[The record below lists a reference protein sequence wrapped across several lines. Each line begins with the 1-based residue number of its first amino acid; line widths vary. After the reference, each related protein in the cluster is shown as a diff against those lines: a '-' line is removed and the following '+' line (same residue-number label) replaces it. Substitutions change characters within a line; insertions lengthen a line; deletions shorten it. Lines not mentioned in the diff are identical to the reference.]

1 MAAPPGVLQELDSL
15 LQSLQGLKPPGV
27 NKTKVESI
35 TKICTSPDNISVCDR
50 LSLSR
55 NKADHFY
62 QKQVSIVDVIV
73 KNFNRTPPTH
83 KLGVMYIVDSVTRQ
97 WKAAGTTWTAGIN
110 KMTDVFPGLMDN
122 LIPTAPETQKEKISK
137 LLDIWISS
145 KTFPDH
151 LLTRYKSGLNAPTQ
165 SKPLTGQDVTT
176 KFRDDALTSFPA
188 ASSAPTSSTQGLP
201 QNASSNGQYT
211 QQAPNGTNGAAT
223 QSSTPAGGAL
233 FAALGNV
240 QQPGLPLQ
248 MPGAQNSS
256 AVIPPPVNAFVP
268 AAPGSAAQA
277 PASNQNAFASLLNAG
292 TSATAST
299 NLASQ
304 LQILQELAPRIS
316 PEQLAGVIKA
326 LGIPLP
332 PLNPQSG
339 AVPPPPFPSTSAPP
353 PVPAQ
358 MPTTETSNQFR
369 GGNDDRSRARSR
381 SPDYNRGRYSP
392 PNRRDSPTYGPY
404 DPSAANN
411 SSSQADHDRRGRG
424 KGRGYRNEYRQR
436 TPPPIP
442 RDRPVSPSGAAPSNM
457 PKPIAYDAKIPNGK
471 IKGTFVFNS
480 LCMNSS

>member
-1 MAAPPGVLQELDSL
+1 MLTIFD
-15 LQSLQGLKPPGV
+15 
-27 NKTKVESI
+27 
-35 TKICTSPDNISVCDR
+35 
-50 LSLSR
+50 
-55 NKADHFY
+55 

-73 KNFNRTPPTH
+73 RSFNRSPPTH

-110 KMTDVFPGLMDN
+110 KMTDVFPDLMDN
-122 LIPTAPETQKEKISK
+122 LLPAAPETQKEKISK

-151 LLTRYKSGLNAPTQ
+151 LLTRYKASLHAPTQ
-165 SKPLTGQDVTT
+165 SKQLTGQDIMT

-201 QNASSNGQYT
+201 QNASSNSQYA
-211 QQAPNGTNGAAT
+211 QQAPKGTNGAAPP
-223 QSSTPAGGAL
+223 QPSIPAGGAL

-248 MPGAQNSS
+248 LPGAQNNSL
-256 AVIPPPVNAFVP
+256 VIPPPVNAF
-268 AAPGSAAQA
+268 APGSTAQA
-277 PASNQNAFASLLNAG
+277 PASNQNAFSSLLNAG
-292 TSATAST
+292 TPATAST

-316 PEQLAGVIKA
+316 PEHLAGVIKA

-332 PLNPQSG
+332 PLNPQVV

-358 MPTTETSNQFR
+358 MPISDTSNQFR

-404 DPSAANN
+404 DPSATNN

-436 TPPPIP
+436 TPPPMP
-442 RDRPVSPSGAAPSNM
+442 RDRPVSPSGPASSNV

-471 IKGTFVFNS
+471 IKGTVSVS
-480 LCMNSS
+480 LCMNL